1 MKQVEMWKWFKL
13 PVDCELLVNADKSSS
28 SRPDSIAFVGHNVLT
43 GHHVEKVE
51 IAINSYDANQAIIAK
66 QGEQIKMLRDALGR
80 ILSSIDEYSYVNE
93 YGFNVVEV
101 FDITHK
107 CGLGNEALEA
117 TKEQA

>member
-51 IAINSYDANQAIIAK
+51 IAINSYDANQSIIAK
-66 QGEQIKMLRDALGR
+66 QAEQIKMLRDALNKIADWVENDASNR
-80 ILSSIDEYSYVNE
+80 II
-93 YGFNVVEV
+93 
-101 FDITHK
+101 DIT
-107 CGLGNEALEA
+107 ERALEA

>member
-13 PVDCELLVNADKSSS
+13 PVDCELLVNADKSRS

-51 IAINSYDANQAIIAK
+51 IAFNSYDANQAIIAK
-66 QGEQIKMLRDALGR
+66 QGEQIKMLRSTLIDTLVVVQGS
-80 ILSSIDEYSYVNE
+80 LSSTIANGV
-93 YGFNVVEV
+93 
-101 FDITHK
+101 K
-107 CGLGNEALEA
+107 ALEA